1 MQALSAVAE
10 GGGWFRLEEVGLGSR
25 DPVAALASLRAGR
38 GCPAQDAASAGTEWG
53 PVKGSR

>member
-1 MQALSAVAE
+1 MGAVAE
-10 GGGWFRLEEVGLGSR
+10 GSGGFRLEEVGLGSR

-38 GCPAQDAASAGTEWG
+38 GCPAQDTASAGTEWG